1 MEQIS
6 QTISVINATSAFII
20 LLSATAEQKDLRLF
34 FSTDTNDIQQ
44 LIIYHHISTICYRI

>member
-34 FSTDTNDIQQ
+34 FLQIPM
-44 LIIYHHISTICYRI
+44 IYNS